1 MNDNNKELSENDIN
15 QVTGGSKAGQIKIDI
30 ELPGVKLDILQ
41 DEIEGAPVLKE
52 ASSHAIYGEGQKIL
66 KYR

>member
-15 QVTGGSKAGQIKIDI
+15 QVTGGSKVGQIKIDI
-30 ELPGVKLDILQ
+30 ELPGVKLDISQ

-52 ASSHAIYGEGQKIL
+52 ASSHAIYGEGQKNI
-66 KYR
+66 KV